1 MKLLMFGI
9 QTNLKFIV
17 VAATIV
23 AIAIGPSVLS
33 ASVLGQASNET
44 SSSSISK
51 TTGSSSSST
60 SVKSVK
66 ILESQAFNYKCIDG
80 KSVNVK
86 KVNLDAI
93 GSGSSWKGTWKISG
107 VNGGVKSGSITSGK
121 ILPKKGDLTPVSF
134 SGPIKADSLCAVG
147 LGASANTMKMST
159 FCFADDDVRLTWN
172 ENGNIN
178 DKALN
183 HVQCS

>member
-17 VAATIV
+17 VAATIA
-23 AIAIGPSVLS
+23 AIAIGPSLLS
-33 ASVLGQASNET
+33 ASVLAQASNET
-44 SSSSISK
+44 SSSPLSK
-51 TTGSSSSST
+51 TSGASSST

-86 KVNLDAI
+86 KVNLDAT
-93 GSGSSWKGTWKISG
+93 GSGSSWKGTWKITG

-147 LGASANTMKMST
+147 LGASVNTMKMST
-159 FCFADDDVRLTWN
+159 YCFADDNVRMTWN